1 PTAKWCCLHSSSLQ
15 TRLCGCK
22 KASHSRANMSKA
34 CHICHRSFARGEHLR
49 RHLRTHTKEKPY
61 ECHCGQAFA
70 RRDLLTRH
78 ERLYHAMGN
87 ATTPLATS
95 PMTAGQNQN
104 LAALNPTTVYHEV
117 MQATSQMAL
126 NASGYLGNQGAAA
139 PQELMQQF
147 PYDNNPELLNLPSPM
162 EAMLDISEFFDAV
175 GLDFQHGFDLSPS
188 TGFATEHFRES
199 EHIISSAPSTGRY
212 QSTPESQELASSE
225 SSRLQSI
232 NPIPDADT
240 GEDDFHEL
248 KPLRQPWKV
257 NESQRSQFIQYLNP
271 YAAALGSFKLPSR
284 LSLSRYIA
292 GYIDGYNDHHPF
304 MHMPTFCM
312 KYYRESPE
320 LVLALLAVGAQLRY
334 ETRNASALY
343 RAGRA
348 IILHRLES
356 GELATQPG
364 GLCGISRPSNP
375 LSLTGEEA
383 YSSAAASRLDTMK
396 AILLLATYSTWQ
408 EDPCLVRESLE
419 YPGLLARC
427 LRESGLVNDASHN
440 DNDLDW
446 HSWARAESDRRAK
459 LAAFCFLNLQTLVFN
474 VPPVIL
480 ANEIDL
486 WLPVTCDE
494 WLAPSAALWL
504 EARSKSPALVR
515 FQEAFVNLV
524 QPRTK
529 ECPVPS
535 PFGNFVLIHAILQ
548 RLIVAKQL
556 SLDPASPGYA
566 PEEVAKFES
575 SLHRWRDQW
584 CKAPE
589 SVLDVRHT
597 KGSLSWT
604 ATSLLGLAHVRL
616 HFASRRP
623 QELCSGNPKTIAGN
637 AWDAQPPERGPQLV
651 YALLHAVHALNI
663 PVQLGIDYLASCQAF
678 FWSLQHCFCSF
689 EAAVFLSKWLYMLAE
704 TQDMGELDINER
716 QIIRW
721 IECVVNEALASVEA
735 IDGFDLSTMEDNT
748 SHSLETLGNL
758 VIKLFAKMFE
768 RCNSAWPIMRT
779 IGQSLHEYASLLDEY
794 GKSPSHDE
802 RGIDVSVTTRSK

>member
-1 PTAKWCCLHSSSLQ
+1 
-15 TRLCGCK
+15 
-22 KASHSRANMSKA
+22 M
-34 CHICHRSFARGEHLR
+34 
-49 RHLRTHTKEKPY
+49 
-61 ECHCGQAFA
+61 
-70 RRDLLTRH
+70 
-78 ERLYHAMGN
+78 
-87 ATTPLATS
+87 TPGL
-95 PMTAGQNQN
+95 GQNS
-104 LAALNPTTVYHEV
+104 AAPNPWPVYNEV
-117 MQATSQMAL
+117 TQGTSQMTL
-126 NASGYLGNQGAAA
+126 NISGQSKNQGSAA

-147 PYDNNPELLNLPSPM
+147 PYGDTPDLLNPPSPM

-175 GLDFQHGFDLSPS
+175 GLDFQHGFDLFPS
-188 TGFATEHFRES
+188 TGFATEEPEES
-199 EHIISSAPSTGRY
+199 ASILGTASSTSRY
-212 QSTPESQELASSE
+212 RSTPESQDQALVLSE
-225 SSRLQSI
+225 SPSMRNI
-232 NPIPDADT
+232 IPIPDAET
-240 GEDDFHEL
+240 GEG
-248 KPLRQPWKV
+248 KLRFSASLSL
-257 NESQRSQFIQYLNP
+257 SQHPSC
-271 YAAALGSFKLPSR
+271 SMLPSR

-292 GYIDGYNDHHPF
+292 GYVDGYNDHHPF

-312 KYYRESPE
+312 KYYRDSPE

-356 GELATQPG
+356 GELANQPG
-364 GLCGISRPSNP
+364 GLCGTSRSSKPGPSTMNDAIFP
-375 LSLTGEEA
+375 T
-383 YSSAAASRLDTMK
+383 AAARLDTMK

-408 EDPCLVRESLE
+408 EDLCLVRESLE
-419 YPGLLARC
+419 YQGLLARC
-427 LRESGLVNDASHN
+427 LRESGLVNDISHN
-440 DNDLDW
+440 DEDLDW

-494 WLAPSAALWL
+494 WQAPSFALWL
-504 EARSKSPALVR
+504 EARRKSPALVR

-524 QPRTK
+524 QPRT
-529 ECPVPS
+529 EERPVPS

-548 RLIVAKQL
+548 RFIVAKQL

-566 PEEVAKFES
+566 PEDIAKFEL

-623 QELCSGNPKTIAGN
+623 QEVCSGDPKTIAGN
-637 AWDAQPPERGPQLV
+637 AWDARPPERGPQLV

-689 EAAVFLSKWLYMLAE
+689 EAAVFLSKWLYMLAD
-704 TQDMGELDINER
+704 TQDMEELDGKLHESTRLLRSRLTQIQGNER

-721 IECVVNEALASVEA
+721 IECIVNEALASVEA
-735 IDGFDLSTMEDNT
+735 IDGYDLSITENNT
-748 SHSLETLGNL
+748 SHSLETLGSL

-779 IGQSLHEYASLLDEY
+779 IGQSLHEYACLLDEL
-794 GKSPSHDE
+794 GKSPSLDE
-802 RGIDVSVTTRSK
+802 SRGIDLTIEVKVHSGSLAR

>member
-1 PTAKWCCLHSSSLQ
+1 MLRPYSFLQSKSTAKWCCFHSSSLQ
-15 TRLCGCK
+15 TPLCGCK
-22 KASHSRANMSKA
+22 KASHSVRANMSKA
-34 CHICHRSFARGEHLR
+34 CHICHRTFARGEHLR

-78 ERLYHAMGN
+78 ERLYHATGN
-87 ATTPLATS
+87 ATAPLARS
-95 PMTAGQNQN
+95 PMTAGQDQN
-104 LAALNPTTVYHEV
+104 SAALNPTPVFHEV
-117 MQATSQMAL
+117 MQATSQMTL

-139 PQELMQQF
+139 PQELMQQSPYD

-175 GLDFQHGFDLSPS
+175 GLDFQHGFDLFPS
-188 TGFATEHFRES
+188 TRFATEHSQES
-199 EHIISSAPSTGRY
+199 EQMISSAPSTGRY
-212 QSTPESQELASSE
+212 QSTPESQELASNE
-225 SSRLQSI
+225 SPPMLNI

-240 GEDDFHEL
+240 GE
-248 KPLRQPWKV
+248 V
-257 NESQRSQFIQYLNP
+257 NESQRSQFIQYLKP

-312 KYYRESPE
+312 KYHRESPE

-364 GLCGISRPSNP
+364 GLCGISRPSN
-375 LSLTGEEA
+375 SLALAGVEA

-408 EDPCLVRESLE
+408 EDLCLVRESLE

-427 LRESGLVNDASHN
+427 LRESGLVNDASY
-440 DNDLDW
+440 DDKDLDW

-486 WLPVTCDE
+486 WLPGTCDE
-494 WLAPSAALWL
+494 WLAPTAALWL
-504 EARSKSPALVR
+504 RARSKSPALVR

-524 QPRTK
+524 QPRTE

-623 QELCSGNPKTIAGN
+623 QEVCSGNPKIIAGN
-637 AWDAQPPERGPQLV
+637 AWNARPPERGPHLV

-689 EAAVFLSKWLYMLAE
+689 
-704 TQDMGELDINER
+704 
-716 QIIRW
+716 
-721 IECVVNEALASVEA
+721 
-735 IDGFDLSTMEDNT
+735 
-748 SHSLETLGNL
+748 
-758 VIKLFAKMFE
+758 
-768 RCNSAWPIMRT
+768 
-779 IGQSLHEYASLLDEY
+779 
-794 GKSPSHDE
+794 
-802 RGIDVSVTTRSK
+802 

>member
-1 PTAKWCCLHSSSLQ
+1 
-15 TRLCGCK
+15 
-22 KASHSRANMSKA
+22 MS
-34 CHICHRSFARGEHLR
+34 
-49 RHLRTHTKEKPY
+49 
-61 ECHCGQAFA
+61 
-70 RRDLLTRH
+70 
-78 ERLYHAMGN
+78 
-87 ATTPLATS
+87 
-95 PMTAGQNQN
+95 AGQDQN
-104 LAALNPTTVYHEV
+104 SAGLNPWPVYHEV
-117 MQATSQMAL
+117 MQATNQMTLYAL
-126 NASGYLGNQGAAA
+126 GHLGNQDAA
-139 PQELMQQF
+139 PQEFMQQF
-147 PYDNNPELLNLPSPM
+147 PYGNNPELLNLPSSPM

-175 GLDFQHGFDLSPS
+175 GLDIQHGFNLFPS
-188 TGFATEHFRES
+188 TGFATGQFQES

-212 QSTPESQELASSE
+212 QSTPESQELASNE
-225 SSRLQSI
+225 PPPMRNM
-232 NPIPDADT
+232 NPIPDAGT
-240 GEDDFHEL
+240 GE
-248 KPLRQPWKV
+248 
-257 NESQRSQFIQYLNP
+257 
-271 YAAALGSFKLPSR
+271 
-284 LSLSRYIA
+284 
-292 GYIDGYNDHHPF
+292 
-304 MHMPTFCM
+304 
-312 KYYRESPE
+312 
-320 LVLALLAVGAQLRY
+320 
-334 ETRNASALY
+334 
-343 RAGRA
+343 
-348 IILHRLES
+348 
-356 GELATQPG
+356 
-364 GLCGISRPSNP
+364 
-375 LSLTGEEA
+375 
-383 YSSAAASRLDTMK
+383 ASRLDTMK

-408 EDPCLVRESLE
+408 EDSCIVRESLE

-427 LRESGLVNDASHN
+427 LRESGLVNDASHT
-440 DNDLDW
+440 DEDLDW
-446 HSWARAESDRRAK
+446 AK

-494 WLAPSAALWL
+494 WMAPSAALWL

-524 QPRTK
+524 QPRTE

-535 PFGNFVLIHAILQ
+535 PFGNFVMIHAILQ

-623 QELCSGNPKTIAGN
+623 QEVCSGNPKTIAGN
-637 AWDAQPPERGPQLV
+637 AWDARPPERGPQLV

-704 TQDMGELDINER
+704 TQDTGELDK
-716 QIIRW
+716 
-721 IECVVNEALASVEA
+721 CVVNEALASVEA
-735 IDGFDLSTMEDNT
+735 IDGYDLSTMEDNT
-748 SHSLETLGNL
+748 SHSLETLGHL
-758 VIKLFAKMFE
+758 VIKFFAKMFE

-794 GKSPSHDE
+794 DKSPSHYKK

>member
-1 PTAKWCCLHSSSLQ
+1 M
-15 TRLCGCK
+15 
-22 KASHSRANMSKA
+22 ASDK
-34 CHICHRSFARGEHLR
+34 
-49 RHLRTHTKEKPY
+49 
-61 ECHCGQAFA
+61 
-70 RRDLLTRH
+70 
-78 ERLYHAMGN
+78 
-87 ATTPLATS
+87 
-95 PMTAGQNQN
+95 
-104 LAALNPTTVYHEV
+104 
-117 MQATSQMAL
+117 
-126 NASGYLGNQGAAA
+126 
-139 PQELMQQF
+139 LMQQF
-147 PYDNNPELLNLPSPM
+147 PYGNTPDLLNPPSPM

-175 GLDFQHGFDLSPS
+175 GLDFQHGFDLFPS
-188 TGFATEHFRES
+188 TGFATEEPEES
-199 EHIISSAPSTGRY
+199 TPILRTASSTSRY
-212 QSTPESQELASSE
+212 QPTPESQDQALVLNE
-225 SSRLQSI
+225 SPPWRNI
-232 NPIPDADT
+232 IPIPDAET
-240 GEDDFHEL
+240 GEG
-248 KPLRQPWKV
+248 KQPWKV
-257 NESQRSQFIQYLNP
+257 NESQRSQFVQHLKP
-271 YAAALGSFKLPSR
+271 YATALGSFRLPSR

-292 GYIDGYNDHHPF
+292 GYVDGYNDHHPF

-312 KYYRESPE
+312 KYYRDSPE

-348 IILHRLES
+348 IILHRMES
-356 GELATQPG
+356 GELANQPG
-364 GLCGISRPSNP
+364 GLCGTCRSSKPVASTMN
-375 LSLTGEEA
+375 EA
-383 YSSAAASRLDTMK
+383 NSPTAAARLDTMK

-408 EDPCLVRESLE
+408 EDLCLVRESLE
-419 YPGLLARC
+419 YQGLLARC
-427 LRESGLVNDASHN
+427 LRENGLVNDISHN
-440 DNDLDW
+440 DEDLDW
-446 HSWARAESDRRAK
+446 QSWARAESDRRAK
-459 LAAFCFLNLQTLVFN
+459 LAVFCFLNLQTLVFN

-494 WLAPSAALWL
+494 WQAPSFALWL
-504 EARSKSPALVR
+504 EARRKSPALVR

-524 QPRTK
+524 QPRT
-529 ECPVPS
+529 EERLVLS

-548 RLIVAKQL
+548 RFIVAKQL

-566 PEEVAKFES
+566 PEDIAKFEL

-623 QELCSGNPKTIAGN
+623 QEVCSGDPKTIAGN
-637 AWDAQPPERGPQLV
+637 AWDARPPERGPQLV

-689 EAAVFLSKWLYMLAE
+689 EAAVFLSKWLYMLAG
-704 TQDMGELDINER
+704 TQDSKELDENER

-721 IECVVNEALASVEA
+721 VECIVNEALASVEV
-735 IDGFDLSTMEDNT
+735 IDGYDLSIMEENT
-748 SHSLETLGNL
+748 SHSLETLGIL

-779 IGQSLHEYASLLDEY
+779 IGQSLQEYACLLDEL
-794 GKSPSHDE
+794 GKSPNLDE
-802 RGIDVSVTTRSK
+802 SRGIDISPTTTRSRQHI

>member
-1 PTAKWCCLHSSSLQ
+1 
-15 TRLCGCK
+15 
-22 KASHSRANMSKA
+22 MS
-34 CHICHRSFARGEHLR
+34 
-49 RHLRTHTKEKPY
+49 
-61 ECHCGQAFA
+61 
-70 RRDLLTRH
+70 
-78 ERLYHAMGN
+78 
-87 ATTPLATS
+87 
-95 PMTAGQNQN
+95 AGQDQN
-104 LAALNPTTVYHEV
+104 SAALNPWPVYHEV
-117 MQATSQMAL
+117 MQATSQMTL
-126 NASGYLGNQGAAA
+126 NALGHLGNQDAA

-147 PYDNNPELLNLPSPM
+147 PYGNNTELLNLPSSPM

-175 GLDFQHGFDLSPS
+175 GLDIQHGLNLFPS
-188 TGFATEHFRES
+188 AGFATGQFQES
-199 EHIISSAPSTGRY
+199 EHIISSAPSMGRY
-212 QSTPESQELASSE
+212 QSTPESQELASNE
-225 SSRLQSI
+225 PPPMRNM
-232 NPIPDADT
+232 NPIPDAGT

-356 GELATQPG
+356 GELAIQPG
-364 GLCGISRPSNP
+364 GLCGISRPSN
-375 LSLTGEEA
+375 SLAFPREEA
-383 YSSAAASRLDTMK
+383 YISTTASRLDTMK

-408 EDPCLVRESLE
+408 EDSYIVRESLE

-427 LRESGLVNDASHN
+427 LRESGLVNDVSHT
-440 DNDLDW
+440 DEDLDW
-446 HSWARAESDRRAK
+446 YSWARAESDRRAK

-486 WLPVTCDE
+486 LTCDE
-494 WLAPSAALWL
+494 WMAPSAALWL
-504 EARSKSPALVR
+504 EARCKSPALVR

-524 QPRTK
+524 QPRTE

-535 PFGNFVLIHAILQ
+535 PFGNFVMIHAILQ
-548 RLIVAKQL
+548 RLIVTKQL

-566 PEEVAKFES
+566 LEEVAKFES

-623 QELCSGNPKTIAGN
+623 QEVCSGNPKTIAGN
-637 AWDAQPPERGPQLV
+637 AWDARPPERGPQLV

-704 TQDMGELDINER
+704 TQ
-716 QIIRW
+716 
-721 IECVVNEALASVEA
+721 
-735 IDGFDLSTMEDNT
+735 
-748 SHSLETLGNL
+748 
-758 VIKLFAKMFE
+758 
-768 RCNSAWPIMRT
+768 
-779 IGQSLHEYASLLDEY
+779 
-794 GKSPSHDE
+794 
-802 RGIDVSVTTRSK
+802 

>member
-1 PTAKWCCLHSSSLQ
+1 
-15 TRLCGCK
+15 
-22 KASHSRANMSKA
+22 MSKA
-34 CHICHRSFARGEHLR
+34 CHVCHRTFARGEHLR

-61 ECHCGQAFA
+61 GCHCGQAFA

-78 ERLYHAMGN
+78 ERLYHAAGTAN
-87 ATTPLATS
+87 TPLAKS
-95 PMTAGQNQN
+95 PMTPGLGQNS
-104 LAALNPTTVYHEV
+104 AAPNPWPVYHEV
-117 MQATSQMAL
+117 TQGTSQMTL
-126 NASGYLGNQGAAA
+126 NMSGQLENQGSAT

-147 PYDNNPELLNLPSPM
+147 SYGNSHDLLDPPSPM

-175 GLDFQHGFDLSPS
+175 GLDFQHGFDLFPS
-188 TGFATEHFRES
+188 TRFATEEP
-199 EHIISSAPSTGRY
+199 EESAPILGTASSTSRY
-212 QSTPESQELASSE
+212 YRPTPESQDQALVLNE
-225 SSRLQSI
+225 SPSMRNI
-232 NPIPDADT
+232 IPIPDAET
-240 GEDDFHEL
+240 GEGNNILDDFHEL

-257 NESQRSQFIQYLNP
+257 NESQRSQFVQHLKP
-271 YAAALGSFKLPSR
+271 YATALGSFRLPSR

-292 GYIDGYNDHHPF
+292 GYVDGYNDHHPF

-312 KYYRESPE
+312 KYYRDSPE

-356 GELATQPG
+356 GELANQPG
-364 GLCGISRPSNP
+364 GLCGTSRSSKPVASTLN
-375 LSLTGEEA
+375 EA
-383 YSSAAASRLDTMK
+383 NSPTAAARLDTMK

-408 EDPCLVRESLE
+408 EDLCLVRESLE
-419 YPGLLARC
+419 YQGLLARC
-427 LRESGLVNDASHN
+427 LQESGLVNDISHN
-440 DNDLDW
+440 DEDLDW

-494 WLAPSAALWL
+494 WQAPSFALWL
-504 EARSKSPALVR
+504 EARRKSPSLVR

-524 QPRTK
+524 QPRT
-529 ECPVPS
+529 EERPVPS

-548 RLIVAKQL
+548 RFIVTKQL

-566 PEEVAKFES
+566 PEDIAKFEL

-604 ATSLLGLAHVRL
+604 ATSMLGLAHVRL

-623 QELCSGNPKTIAGN
+623 QEVCSGNPKTIAGN
-637 AWDAQPPERGPQLV
+637 AWDARPPERGPQLV

-704 TQDMGELDINER
+704 TQDSELDGKLHESTRLLRSRLTQIQANER

-721 IECVVNEALASVEA
+721 IECIVNEALASVEA
-735 IDGFDLSTMEDNT
+735 IDGYDLSIMENDT
-748 SHSLETLGNL
+748 SHSLETLGSL

-779 IGQSLHEYASLLDEY
+779 IGQSLHEYASLLDE
-794 GKSPSHDE
+794 
-802 RGIDVSVTTRSK
+802 

>member
-1 PTAKWCCLHSSSLQ
+1 
-15 TRLCGCK
+15 
-22 KASHSRANMSKA
+22 MS
-34 CHICHRSFARGEHLR
+34 
-49 RHLRTHTKEKPY
+49 
-61 ECHCGQAFA
+61 
-70 RRDLLTRH
+70 
-78 ERLYHAMGN
+78 
-87 ATTPLATS
+87 
-95 PMTAGQNQN
+95 AGQDQN
-104 LAALNPTTVYHEV
+104 SAGLNPWPVYHEV
-117 MQATSQMAL
+117 MQATNQMTL
-126 NASGYLGNQGAAA
+126 NALGHLGNQDAA
-139 PQELMQQF
+139 PQEFMQQF
-147 PYDNNPELLNLPSPM
+147 PYGNNPELLNLPSSPM

-175 GLDFQHGFDLSPS
+175 GLDIQHGFNLFPS
-188 TGFATEHFRES
+188 TGFATGQFQES

-212 QSTPESQELASSE
+212 QSTPESQELASNE
-225 SSRLQSI
+225 PPPMRNM
-232 NPIPDADT
+232 NPIPDAGT
-240 GEDDFHEL
+240 GE
-248 KPLRQPWKV
+248 
-257 NESQRSQFIQYLNP
+257 
-271 YAAALGSFKLPSR
+271 
-284 LSLSRYIA
+284 
-292 GYIDGYNDHHPF
+292 
-304 MHMPTFCM
+304 
-312 KYYRESPE
+312 
-320 LVLALLAVGAQLRY
+320 AVGAQLRY

-356 GELATQPG
+356 GELAIQPG
-364 GLCGISRPSNP
+364 GLCGISRPSN
-375 LSLTGEEA
+375 SLILAGEEA
-383 YSSAAASRLDTMK
+383 YISAAASRLDTMK

-408 EDPCLVRESLE
+408 EDSCIVRESLE

-427 LRESGLVNDASHN
+427 LRESGLVNDASHT
-440 DNDLDW
+440 DEDLDW
-446 HSWARAESDRRAK
+446 YSWARAESDRRAK

-494 WLAPSAALWL
+494 WMAPSAALWL

-524 QPRTK
+524 QPRME

-535 PFGNFVLIHAILQ
+535 PFGNFVMIHAILQ

-623 QELCSGNPKTIAGN
+623 QEVCSGNPKTIAGN
-637 AWDAQPPERGPQLV
+637 AWDARPPERGPQLV

-704 TQDMGELDINER
+704 TQDTGELDK
-716 QIIRW
+716 
-721 IECVVNEALASVEA
+721 CVVNEALASVKA
-735 IDGFDLSTMEDNT
+735 IDGYDLSTLEDNT
-748 SHSLETLGNL
+748 SHSLETLGHL

-794 GKSPSHDE
+794 DKSPSHYKR

>member
-1 PTAKWCCLHSSSLQ
+1 
-15 TRLCGCK
+15 
-22 KASHSRANMSKA
+22 MSKA
-34 CHICHRSFARGEHLR
+34 CHVCHRTFARGEHLR

-78 ERLYHAMGN
+78 ERLYHV
-87 ATTPLATS
+87 ATS
-95 PMTAGQNQN
+95 TMSAGQDQN
-104 LAALNPTTVYHEV
+104 SAALNPWPVYHEV
-117 MQATSQMAL
+117 MQATSQMTL
-126 NASGYLGNQGAAA
+126 NALGHLGNQDAA

-147 PYDNNPELLNLPSPM
+147 PYGNNPESLNLPSSPM

-175 GLDFQHGFDLSPS
+175 GLDIQHGFNLFPS
-188 TGFATEHFRES
+188 TGFTTGQFQES
-199 EHIISSAPSTGRY
+199 EHINSLAPSTGRY
-212 QSTPESQELASSE
+212 QSTPESQELASNGPPPM
-225 SSRLQSI
+225 RNM
-232 NPIPDADT
+232 NPIPDTGT

-356 GELATQPG
+356 GELAIQPG
-364 GLCGISRPSNP
+364 GLCGISRPSN
-375 LSLTGEEA
+375 SLALAGEEA
-383 YSSAAASRLDTMK
+383 YISAAASRLDTMK

-408 EDPCLVRESLE
+408 EDSCIVRESLE

-427 LRESGLVNDASHN
+427 LRESGLVNDASHT
-440 DNDLDW
+440 DEDLDW

-494 WLAPSAALWL
+494 WMAPSAALWL
-504 EARSKSPALVR
+504 ETRSKSPPLVR

-524 QPRTK
+524 QPRTE

-535 PFGNFVLIHAILQ
+535 PFGNFVMIHAILQ

-623 QELCSGNPKTIAGN
+623 QEVCSGNPKTIAGN
-637 AWDAQPPERGPQLV
+637 AWDARPPERGPQLV

-704 TQDMGELDINER
+704 TQDTGELDSKLHNPTKMPMPRLTRDQVNER
-716 QIIRW
+716 QIISW

-735 IDGFDLSTMEDNT
+735 IDGYDLSTLEDNT
-748 SHSLETLGNL
+748 SHSLETLGRL

-794 GKSPSHDE
+794 DKSPSHYQK
-802 RGIDVSVTTRSK
+802 RSIDVSVTTRSK

>member
-1 PTAKWCCLHSSSLQ
+1 
-15 TRLCGCK
+15 
-22 KASHSRANMSKA
+22 MS
-34 CHICHRSFARGEHLR
+34 
-49 RHLRTHTKEKPY
+49 
-61 ECHCGQAFA
+61 
-70 RRDLLTRH
+70 
-78 ERLYHAMGN
+78 
-87 ATTPLATS
+87 
-95 PMTAGQNQN
+95 AGQDQN
-104 LAALNPTTVYHEV
+104 SAALNPWPVYHEV
-117 MQATSQMAL
+117 MQATSQMTL
-126 NASGYLGNQGAAA
+126 NALGHLGNQDAA

-147 PYDNNPELLNLPSPM
+147 PYGNNPESLNLPSSPM

-175 GLDFQHGFDLSPS
+175 GLDIQHGFNLFPS
-188 TGFATEHFRES
+188 TGFTTGQFQES
-199 EHIISSAPSTGRY
+199 EHINSLAPSTGRY
-212 QSTPESQELASSE
+212 QSTPESQELASNGPPPM
-225 SSRLQSI
+225 RNM
-232 NPIPDADT
+232 NPIPDTGT
-240 GEDDFHEL
+240 GE
-248 KPLRQPWKV
+248 
-257 NESQRSQFIQYLNP
+257 
-271 YAAALGSFKLPSR
+271 
-284 LSLSRYIA
+284 
-292 GYIDGYNDHHPF
+292 
-304 MHMPTFCM
+304 
-312 KYYRESPE
+312 
-320 LVLALLAVGAQLRY
+320 
-334 ETRNASALY
+334 
-343 RAGRA
+343 
-348 IILHRLES
+348 
-356 GELATQPG
+356 
-364 GLCGISRPSNP
+364 
-375 LSLTGEEA
+375 GEEA
-383 YSSAAASRLDTMK
+383 YISAAASRLDTMK

-408 EDPCLVRESLE
+408 EDSCIVRESLE

-427 LRESGLVNDASHN
+427 LRESGLVNDASHT
-440 DNDLDW
+440 DEDLDW

-494 WLAPSAALWL
+494 WMAPSAALWL
-504 EARSKSPALVR
+504 ETRSKSPPLVR

-524 QPRTK
+524 QPRTE

-535 PFGNFVLIHAILQ
+535 PFGNFVMIHAILQ

-623 QELCSGNPKTIAGN
+623 QEVCSGNPKTIAGN
-637 AWDAQPPERGPQLV
+637 AWDARPPERGPQLV

-704 TQDMGELDINER
+704 TQDTGELDINER
-716 QIIRW
+716 QIISW

-735 IDGFDLSTMEDNT
+735 IDGYDLSTLEDNT
-748 SHSLETLGNL
+748 SHSLETLGRL

-794 GKSPSHDE
+794 DKSPSHYQK
-802 RGIDVSVTTRSK
+802 RSIDVSVTTRSK